1 MPNKLKE
8 TTKVL
13 SQEQESEDDNSAY
26 RPVSV
31 KSVGNAQPNSSA
43 VAQPPLQAIH
53 NLPHQSLLAKNYE
66 IIETNN

>member
-1 MPNKLKE
+1 MPNELKE
-8 TTKVL
+8 ATKVL

-31 KSVGNAQPNSSA
+31 KSVGNVQPNSSA

-53 NLPHQSLLAKNYE
+53 NLPH
-66 IIETNN
+66 